1 MVLSSIISI
10 SANWCLFCK
19 KWENYFHRFAT
30 FLNSRIC
37 FENLYFHSPTFIILM
52 MLSKTKF
59 IHVVIAHTACR
70 ELARQ
75 LYVTVF
81 LAIMTIMTSN
91 NNNNDNN
98 GNNDHKQSDNN
109 DNNDPQAVWQ
119 LWQRWQQWQ
128 QTFWQLYMKKTIM
141 RRVINEM
148 YNQSEPWVFGENKK
162 RWFISPFIA
171 LLKCSAQEKRILF
184 IKKSSSL
191 FLLCW

>member
-59 IHVVIAHTACR
+59 IHVVTAHTACR
-70 ELARQ
+70 ELAIH
-75 LYVTVF
+75 LYVMVF
-81 LAIMTIMTSN
+81 LAIMTIMTSS

-109 DNNDPQAVWQ
+109 DPQAV
-119 LWQRWQQWQ
+119 WQQWQ
-128 QTFWQLYMKKTIM
+128 QTFWQQWQQFCLKKTIM

-148 YNQSEPWVFGENKK
+148 YNQSEPRVFGENKK

-184 IKKSSSL
+184 IKKSNCSL
-191 FLLCW
+191 LLLCW